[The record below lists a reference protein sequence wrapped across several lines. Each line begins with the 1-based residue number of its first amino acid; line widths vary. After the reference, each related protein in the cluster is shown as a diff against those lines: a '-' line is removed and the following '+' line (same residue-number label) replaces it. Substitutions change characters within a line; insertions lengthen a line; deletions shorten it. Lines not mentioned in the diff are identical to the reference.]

1 MKKILLSL
9 VALNLALPQIYAS
22 ENEKVLEAVDVVESE
37 RRDDANY
44 FAKEL
49 VKSTTRLNLSS
60 RQTPQCANRSK
71 AKRSRHQGLSS
82 AS

>member
-37 RRDDANY
+37 TMQTT
-44 FAKEL
+44 L
-49 VKSTTRLNLSS
+49 QKSL
-60 RQTPQCANRSK
+60 
-71 AKRSRHQGLSS
+71 
-82 AS
+82 